1 LGDTVGLI
9 GSGCV
14 RAGVLAGVVAFAA
27 AGCASTTV
35 TPEEVLSPPETARTI
50 AVGEIEA
57 GPERWK
63 RLARFYR
70 KGLVRGLRE
79 SEAFDTVLDPAPR
92 NPLPGSITVSGR
104 ITDVDEGSEPAR
116 FLIGYGL
123 GSAEVAGRF
132 EIAAAGRERLAVFE
146 QRQVSTEGTGQGAH
160 WNPVYVEDMMEQLGE
175 ETALTIIRWRD
186 GEGLEPSIWHVLW

>member
-1 LGDTVGLI
+1 MGLI
-9 GSGCV
+9 GSGCF

-27 AGCASTTV
+27 AGCSSTTV

-57 GPERWK
+57 VPERWK
-63 RLARFYR
+63 RLVRFYR

-79 SEAFDTVLDPAPR
+79 SEAFDTILDPAPR
-92 NPLPGSITVSGR
+92 DPLPGSITVSGK

-116 FLIGYGL
+116 FLVGYGL

-132 EIAAAGRERLAVFE
+132 EIAAVGSERLAVFE

-186 GEGLEPSIWHVLW
+186 GEGLEPPIWQSLW

>member
-1 LGDTVGLI
+1 VGLI

-160 WNPVYVEDMMEQLGE
+160 WNPVYVEDIMEQLGE

>member
-1 LGDTVGLI
+1 MGLI
-9 GSGCV
+9 GSGCI
-14 RAGVLAGVVAFAA
+14 RAGVLAGVVTFAA
-27 AGCASTTV
+27 AGCSSTTV

-63 RLARFYR
+63 RLVRFYR
-70 KGLVRGLRE
+70 KGLVRGLLE

-116 FLIGYGL
+116 FLIGFGT

-132 EIAAAGRERLAVFE
+132 EIAAVGSERLAVFE

-175 ETALTIIRWRD
+175 ETAMTIIRWRD
-186 GEGLEPSIWHVLW
+186 GEGLEPSIWHDLW

>member
-1 LGDTVGLI
+1 MAGLPT
-9 GSGCV
+9 
-14 RAGVLAGVVAFAA
+14 
-27 AGCASTTV
+27 AGCSSTTF

-63 RLARFYR
+63 RLARFFR
-70 KGLVRGLRE
+70 SGLVRGLRE
-79 SEAFDTVLDPAPR
+79 SEAFDAVLEWAPAS
-92 NPLPGSITVSGR
+92 PLPGSITVSGK

-116 FLIGYGL
+116 FLVGFGV

-132 EIAAAGRERLAVFE
+132 EIAAVGSERLAVFE

-160 WNPVYVEDMMEQLGE
+160 WNPVYVEDLMEQLGE

-186 GEGLEPSIWHVLW
+186 GEGLEPSIWHAAW